1 MTITFTFGT
10 NKIPVAGVKIIM
22 TESDGTVTVLTTDSN
37 GQVTL
42 PTTSNTYTLQAS
54 LTETGSNPMSVTD
67 AVKILQHNAGL
78 ITLDADQIKAAD
90 TDGDG
95 VLTVTDAV
103 KILQHNAGLITLNEN
118 LIFLDANTG
127 KPLSEITFNP
137 GDTPTISV
145 IRLGDVDESF
155 DPTTI
160 TDHAPILTGKTTLT
174 MDENETTVAT
184 LVGTDADGDS
194 LTYSITGG
202 VDQDLFTID
211 ASTGVLT
218 FKTGPDYEDPLDD
231 GGDNLYDVEITVSD
245 GTNSNSQAL
254 MISVLDLNE
263 KLKLTNKIIN
273 ENEAGATVGDL
284 SINDDDFGNDN
295 ITYELSGE
303 DAEYFILDGT
313 TIKLKSGVSADFETK
328 SKYTLTVI
336 ATNASGATITEK
348 VVVKIANVNE
358 APILTSSLANQSN
371 DEDSAFS
378 FTIPSNTFND
388 EDGDTLTY
396 IATLEDGSALPS
408 WLTFDAAT
416 GTFSGTPLNDDV
428 GVISVTVT
436 ATDGSF
442 SVTDTFNLT
451 VVNTNDDPTAVS
463 LSASVVNEN
472 ADGAVVGIL
481 TTDDVD
487 VGDTHTY
494 SLSGDDASLFEV
506 VNGELKLKAGV
517 SADYESKS
525 TYAVTVTTTD
535 GSGST
540 FAQSFNVAITDV
552 NEAPTAIS
560 LSASSIDENTTGAV
574 VGTLTTTDEDT
585 GDTFTYEI
593 SGPYAS
599 YFEIKNGVLRL
610 KENQSVNY
618 ELINSLLISVKA
630 IDSGGLITTHIF
642 NISVNNKDD
651 APTKIALSAN
661 SITSGESGVVIGELI
676 VSDDDDDAGFT
687 FSVNDNRFE
696 IVDGLLKLKD
706 DQSINGAL
714 GSSINLSI
722 TVTDSQGLQYTQND
736 IKISFGSITLDNY
749 DVNENESGI
758 SVGQIQVSGIEA
770 SNQFTYKI
778 SGEDARFFE
787 ITSDGKLKLVS
798 DFQADYENKN
808 TYTINLSATNEDG
821 DTIASILEI
830 NINDID
836 EVATARVLSGKNAG
850 YGYSGHLI
858 VTVPEKGAGEEVYL
872 FTIEI
877 DDPEGGTGFDLLVK
891 LGDQNV
897 SEYFRFDTST
907 GAVYLKAG
915 FEVDFET
922 TEYIFD
928 YFNHP
933 TIHAGTNLSAE
944 QWLSLYITDGE
955 TEIPVVASFGGTNN
969 FLLAPGDSASDG
981 EIEINMG
988 LQNGVISYPFDQ
1000 TWEPPFESYEMLIT
1014 GGKDITGDGLD
1025 DAVVMI
1031 HDYSDDYI
1039 YIYLVPGAN
1048 RSTYDDPDDLYGYQ
1062 LGNGVGLLLTSFS
1075 SYYYQDGQYINQT
1088 PSDISLGDINGDG
1101 FADIVLGFGFSEF
1114 QNIEWDY
1121 NDTLDS
1127 SSGLVSVIHGADLET
1142 LSQRTFTGQ
1151 TWSEFLSPLGGSE
1164 ANFGYSVS
1172 VGDVNGDGFDDLII
1186 GAPYADE
1193 NALADIDEGAIF
1205 IIYGQSDLK
1214 TQNWFTGDGE
1224 GAYGPDDYGNNID
1237 YLAQYSGI
1245 DQGLIGSD
1253 VVTGDFNGDGLM
1265 DFVVAD
1271 EEAGIEYYQSGVVFM
1286 ILGSRFGEPQTSV
1299 LIDGPYENAEL
1310 GRSWANLGDV
1320 NGDGNDDLGITDQD
1334 GNCVIIWGKNNWGTN
1349 YDSDGDFVDD
1359 VFLISLWDVS
1369 FLDGNY
1375 VTFTTGIY
1383 LNDFSGVGDV
1393 NGDGYDDFFM
1403 TNDGYW
1409 ESQVLGS
1416 NHYGLGL
1423 LVYGQASWPG
1433 EVTDIYSLNSVIVY
1447 GSGLQQISPLGD
1459 FDGDG
1464 LDEFMFTAD
1473 KDFFQFDQNYLQE
1486 IVVWWGSDRADE
1498 STPDVKLN
1506 ISTNNITENETGSE
1520 IGKFNTV
1527 GLESDDS
1534 VDYVN
1539 LIISGTSSELFEVT
1553 SDGTLKLKDDQ
1564 SLNYE
1569 SGSEINLY
1577 INGYTSNGLEV
1588 SAVVTVSVVDVNEGP
1603 DFIVSNNSVNT
1614 GEIGVEV
1621 GDIIIT
1627 DQDSLDNHE
1636 IEITG
1641 EDASYFEITSDGKL
1655 KLKEGIEANFDEK
1668 TDYVITLTISDA
1680 AGLSISKNIVV
1691 SVNVPPDDLSLSNSI
1706 IDESHRGIE
1715 IGKMIVSDPNVIDS
1729 YSYQI
1734 LGPDA
1739 AMVEIT
1745 SDGTLKLKDNVYADY
1760 EIKSTIEIT
1769 VIATD
1774 QGGFKVEKDFNI
1786 NINDLEYATPYASDI
1801 KSQFNVQESANYF
1814 VNAMLFGLRLDI
1826 DGDNS
1831 TQNTI
1836 TYSVIT
1842 NESVF
1847 SEDYRGNGSFYGDPH
1862 LDIADPSET
1871 FFDAVDRA
1879 FALISSMTGINFVK
1893 IIETE
1898 TQVGDIRIGLTDS
1911 ESADYAGISM
1921 VDIYGINDSYN
1932 DSGDSDIWLLNYSG
1946 NTDDDWADGTF
1957 GFQTLL
1963 HEIGHSL
1970 GLKHPHNYFSNNAS
1984 GFTSPLMPAFYDAQY
1999 YTMMAYRDY
2008 VGDNLM
2014 PIHLTAEGDQLIH
2027 VCGVCGQIH
2036 GDPSVIPSLT
2046 HPLKKPG
2053 DDNRPNQINAH
2064 NLVSM
2069 QNSEFNAEEDLSE
2082 LIKKTWMETNDG
2094 DQIYPYTPM
2103 FFDILALRFLYSYN
2117 QNTNTWYRP
2126 DATVGDD
2133 IYLINGPVNFTIFDT
2148 GGIDTIDFSSMDLD
2162 SVINLNDILSFIGT
2176 DKISYDNGEFFTG
2189 YVISIYWF
2197 NEMENVKAGSG
2208 SDQITCNISI
2218 NVINCGPGDDS
2229 VLQISTG
2236 DTVYGGNGDDVFTPL
2251 AYDFN
2256 LISGDSGLDR
2266 IDFTGLV
2273 QNGIHF
2279 NLSDVEGETDNIEEL
2294 YFGGDGIGT
2303 VINLTKDSI
2312 ISLNPGSSEDL
2323 DEDGDSDIAIYI
2335 RGDNTADSQDIVAV
2349 NSDENWTYSSSDLA
2363 FNYYKSDDG
2372 ETYFITEKGIGV
2384 YALSSDARI
2393 SASGNQTLRENLING
2408 EIGTL
2413 SVTGLEQL
2421 SPDNDFALFT
2431 LSGEDS
2437 DKFEITEDNVLKL
2450 KSGTSADFENQS
2462 TYSITI
2468 TVRGILS
2475 KNLTISV
2482 TDAEENSITGT
2493 YQGETIL
2500 GTETDD
2506 TIDAVGGSDFI
2517 DGKGGIDTLMFNDED
2532 YFPSTKFKV
2541 ITLKGVTK
2549 VIALGTDVGQYGT
2562 HKITL
2567 INVENI
2573 IFSDITT
2580 SLDTTLSDA
2589 TYFYGSFNGGDDF
2602 AGTDGDDVFD
2612 SGGGSESIDGKD
2624 GDDTLLIFDNRSNF
2638 EITVSDGSV
2647 EIRGTSD
2654 ADDFYKNNTITISN
2668 VETIMFADETVQV
2681 SELANNSAS
2690 SKPIEVLMD
2699 ETDDAD
2705 QKIDNN
2711 TTIISSDDQIDNDDN
2726 ETITL
2731 PQNDLWVNDFGLCM
2745 INLPQ
2750 SSDAYGNSDPDSL
2763 PSLNGLL
2770 SVDDSLELDFEYL
2783 SGDGISANINLAK
2796 TIYIS
2801 PINIDSK
2808 DGWKNITDE
2817 IIWDDWGSLSI

>member
-1 MTITFTFGT
+1 M
-10 NKIPVAGVKIIM
+10 
-22 TESDGTVTVLTTDSN
+22 
-37 GQVTL
+37 
-42 PTTSNTYTLQAS
+42 
-54 LTETGSNPMSVTD
+54 
-67 AVKILQHNAGL
+67 
-78 ITLDADQIKAAD
+78 
-90 TDGDG
+90 
-95 VLTVTDAV
+95 
-103 KILQHNAGLITLNEN
+103 
-118 LIFLDANTG
+118 
-127 KPLSEITFNP
+127 
-137 GDTPTISV
+137 

-202 VDQDLFTID
+202 ADQDLFTID

-328 SKYTLTVI
+328 SKYTLTVK
-336 ATNASGATITEK
+336 ATNASGDTITEK

-378 FTIPSNTFND
+378 FIIPSNTFND

-408 WLTFDAAT
+408 WLTLDAAT

-428 GVISVTVT
+428 GTISVTVT

-451 VVNTNDDPTAVS
+451 VVNTNDDPTALT
-463 LSASVVNEN
+463 LSSDAINEN
-472 ADGAVVGIL
+472 ADGAVVGSL

-494 SLSGDDASLFEV
+494 TLSGDDADSFEV
-506 VNGELKLKAGV
+506 VNGQLKLKAGV

-552 NEAPTAIS
+552 NDAPTAIS
-560 LSASSIDENTTGAV
+560 LSASSIDENTAGVV
-574 VGTLTTTDEDT
+574 VGTLTTSDQDD

-599 YFEIKNGVLRL
+599 YFEIKNGILRL

-618 ELINSLLISVKA
+618 ELTNSLLISVKA

-651 APTKIALSAN
+651 APTNIALSAN

-758 SVGQIQVSGIEA
+758 AIGQIEVNGIEA
-770 SNQFTYKI
+770 SNQFSYEI

-787 ITSDGKLKLVS
+787 ITSDGKLKLAS
-798 DFQADYENKN
+798 DYQADYENKN

-821 DTIASILEI
+821 DSIASILEI

-858 VTVPEKGAGEEVYL
+858 VTVPEKGSGEEVYL

-877 DDPEGGTGFDLLVK
+877 DDPEGANGFDLLVK

-897 SEYFRFDTST
+897 SEYFRFDAST

-955 TEIPVVASFGGTNN
+955 AEIPVIASFGGTNN

-1031 HDYSDDYI
+1031 HDYSDDNI
-1039 YIYLVPGAN
+1039 YIYLVPGSS
-1048 RSTYDDPDDLYGYQ
+1048 RSTYDDPDDLYSYQ

-1075 SYYYQDGQYINQT
+1075 SYYYQDGQYISQT
-1088 PSDISLGDINGDG
+1088 PSDINLGDINGDG
-1101 FADIVLGFGFSEF
+1101 FADIILGFGFSEF

-1127 SSGLVSVIHGADLET
+1127 TSGFVSVIHGADLET

-1172 VGDVNGDGFDDLII
+1172 VGDVNGDGIDDLII

-1193 NALADIDEGAIF
+1193 NGLADIDEGAIF

-1334 GNCVIIWGKNNWGTN
+1334 GNYVIIWGKNNWGTN
-1349 YDSDGDFVDD
+1349 YDSDGDFVND

-1375 VTFTTGIY
+1375 ATFTTGIY
-1383 LNDFSGVGDV
+1383 LNDFIGVGDV

-1409 ESQVLGS
+1409 ESQVSGS
-1416 NHYGLGL
+1416 NHNGIGL

-1447 GSGLQQISPLGD
+1447 GSGLQQVSPLGD

-1473 KDFFQFDQNYLQE
+1473 KDFFQLDQNYLQE

-1506 ISTNNITENETGSE
+1506 ISTNNVTENETGSE

-1534 VDYVN
+1534 VDYIN
-1539 LIISGTSSELFEVT
+1539 LVISGTSSELFEIT

-1588 SAVVTVSVVDVNEGP
+1588 SAVVSIGVVDVNEGP
-1603 DFIVSNNSVNT
+1603 DFIVSNSSVNS
-1614 GEIGVEV
+1614 GEIGVEI

-1627 DQDSLDNHE
+1627 DQDSLDSHE

-1641 EDASYFEITSDGKL
+1641 EDASYFEITSEGKL
-1655 KLKEGIEANFDEK
+1655 KLKDGIEANFDDK
-1668 TDYVITLTISDA
+1668 TDYILTMTISDS
-1680 AGLSISKNIVV
+1680 AGFSVSKNIVV
-1691 SVNVPPDDLSLSNSI
+1691 SVNVSPDDLSLSNSI

-1715 IGKMIVSDPNVIDS
+1715 IGKMIVSDQNVIDS

-1739 AMVEIT
+1739 DMVEIT
-1745 SDGTLKLKDNVYADY
+1745 SDGTLKLKDNLYADY
-1760 EIKSTIEIT
+1760 EIKPTIEIT
-1769 VIATD
+1769 VIAID
-1774 QGGFKVEKDFNI
+1774 QGGLKVEKDFTI

-1801 KSQFNVQESANYF
+1801 TSQANVTESTSYF
-1814 VNAMLFGLRLDI
+1814 INAMLFGLRLDV

-1842 NESVF
+1842 IESTF

-1862 LDIADPSET
+1862 LDIADPSQA

-1879 FALISSMTGINFVK
+1879 FALISSMTGINFVR

-1911 ESADYAGISM
+1911 ESADYAGVSM

-1932 DSGDSDIWLLNYSG
+1932 DSGDSDIWMLNYSG
-1946 NTDDDWADGTF
+1946 NTDGDWADGTF

-1970 GLKHPHNYFSNNAS
+1970 GLKHPHNFFSNNSS
-1984 GFTSPLMPAFYDAQY
+1984 GFTSPLMPDFYDAQY

-2014 PIHLTAEGDQLIH
+2014 PIHQTAEGDQLIH

-2036 GDPSVIPSLT
+2036 GDGSVIPSLT
-2046 HPLKKPG
+2046 HPLKKSG
-2053 DDNRPNQINAH
+2053 DDNRTNQIKLQ
-2064 NLVSM
+2064 NLISM
-2069 QNSEFNAEEDLSE
+2069 QNFEFNAEENLSE
-2082 LIKKTWMETNDG
+2082 IIKQTWMETNDG
-2094 DQIYPYTPM
+2094 EQIYPYTPM
-2103 FFDILALRFLYSYN
+2103 FFDILALRYLYSYN
-2117 QNTNTWYRP
+2117 QNSNTWFRP
-2126 DATVGDD
+2126 DATIGDD
-2133 IYLINGPVNFTIFDT
+2133 LYLINGPVNFTIFDT

-2162 SVINLNDILSFIGT
+2162 SEINLNNILSFIGT

-2197 NEMENVKAGSG
+2197 NEMENVKSGSG
-2208 SDQITCNISI
+2208 SDTITCNISI
-2218 NVINCGPGDDS
+2218 NQINCGPGDDT
-2229 VLQISTG
+2229 VLGISSG
-2236 DTVYGGNGDDVFTPL
+2236 DSVYGDDGEDTFVIEKD
-2251 AYDFN
+2251 DFE
-2256 LISGDSGLDR
+2256 LISGGSGDDR
-2266 IDFTGLV
+2266 INISALLQETFS
-2273 QNGIHF
+2273 F
-2279 NLSDVEGETDNIEEL
+2279 NLTNLKGELESIENVI
-2294 YFGGDGIGT
+2294 FSGDDMT
-2303 VINLTKDSI
+2303 SI
-2312 ISLNPGSSEDL
+2312 IEVNVDAIKAFNSGITNDQDS
-2323 DEDGDSDIAIYI
+2323 DGDPDTAIYLL
-2335 RGDNTADSQDIVAV
+2335 GDTADSLDLISTSAEDGWV
-2349 NSDENWTYSSSDLA
+2349 YLKSSSA
-2363 FNYYKSDDG
+2363 FDYYQSGDG
-2372 ETYFITEKGIGV
+2372 ETYFITIKDSPV
-2384 YALSSDARI
+2384 YEDIKSVSSSI
-2393 SASGNQTLRENLING
+2393 SNQSIRENVLNG
-2408 EIGTL
+2408 VIGLL
-2413 SVTGLEQL
+2413 SFVNLNQL
-2421 SPDNDFALFT
+2421 SEGGNIIQFS
-2431 LSGEDS
+2431 LSGEDA
-2437 DKFEITEDNVLKL
+2437 DKFEIIDGNTLKL
-2450 KSGTSADFENQS
+2450 KTGILADYENQS
-2462 TYSITI
+2462 TYNISI
-2468 TVRGILS
+2468 
-2475 KNLTISV
+2475 NLTFQSGSETKTIGVPKDFVIAV
-2482 TDAEENSITGT
+2482 TDSDENQISGTGSINQDSFEVITGT
-2493 YQGETIL
+2493 AI
-2500 GTETDD
+2500 DD
-2506 TIDAVGGSDFI
+2506 HFDNVGGYDNI
-2517 DGKGGIDTLMFNDED
+2517 DGKAGIDTV
-2532 YFPSTKFKV
+2532 YIFPSGYDKSSDYEV
-2541 ITLKGVTK
+2541 ITLAGVTQVK
-2549 VIALGTDVGQYGT
+2549 GSYDVM
-2562 HKITL
+2562 TL
-2567 INVENI
+2567 INVENLV
-2573 IFSDITT
+2573 FSDKTI
-2580 SLDTTLSDA
+2580 SLDTTLNDASYFIGTAYNTDSDRTNGTTGNDVYSHKWVYGNTCFFDGKNGDDTALIFKNEEQLKIITLSGITKITDFNYLAGTILTLKDVEILMLINGTITLDA
-2589 TYFYGSFNGGDDF
+2589 TLDDANYIFGGKT
-2602 AGTDGDDVFD
+2602 GTSGNDVFD
-2612 SGGGSESIDGKD
+2612 SWGGTIDGRD
-2624 GDDTLLIFDNRSNF
+2624 GDDTLLIFADRNDF
-2638 EITVSDGSV
+2638 EITLNGDIVTIEWITGPDTYYRLGKV
-2647 EIRGTSD
+2647 EL
-2654 ADDFYKNNTITISN
+2654 KNF
-2668 VETIMFADETVQV
+2668 ETIKFADETVQV
-2681 SELANNSAS
+2681 SDLTSKTSDTGRAIDESIDDDS
-2690 SKPIEVLMD
+2690 SM
-2699 ETDDAD
+2699 TDDSNGD
-2705 QKIDNN
+2705 YDSI
-2711 TTIISSDDQIDNDDN
+2711 TLPSDDQS
-2726 ETITL
+2726 
-2731 PQNDLWVNDFGLCM
+2731 VNDFDLSK
-2745 INLPQ
+2745 IVLPIIAEENQ
-2750 SSDAYGNSDPDSL
+2750 SKVPDPLDSL
-2763 PSLNGLL
+2763 HDLIQIENSILI
-2770 SVDDSLELDFEYL
+2770 DFDFL
-2783 SGDGISANINLAK
+2783 SGGDASVEVKHKKMIHEPDHTTQEIAPWDNVTDD
-2796 TIYIS
+2796 TILE
-2801 PINIDSK
+2801 
-2808 DGWKNITDE
+2808 GWTSELI
-2817 IIWDDWGSLSI
+2817 